1 MTFFNPVGAAY
12 VQGTTVQQRQ
22 DTDKA
27 RQGRKSAELQRN
39 SALTDDPVEHQVE
52 SPDTLAAI
60 GDDQTHQDQR
70 KRKNAPHEK
79 EEEPNN
85 EEPPRL
91 DLTA

>member
-22 DTDKA
+22 STDKA
-27 RQGRKSAELQRN
+27 RQGRKSAELQKN
-39 SALTDDPVEHQVE
+39 SALTDDQLEHQVE

-60 GDDQTHQDQR
+60 GDDQTHQEQQ
-70 KRKNAPHEK
+70 KPKEQGHEK
-79 EEEPNN
+79 QEETKEDDSPG
-85 EEPPRL
+85 L